1 MSLSTSAPAKVILFG
16 EHAVVYKQPA
26 LAVPV
31 FTLRVTAT
39 IESSPQFQVI
49 ASDIQQEI
57 NSDTLESQF
66 EDALSK
72 MVRLVLHHF
81 DAAPPNVRIELHS
94 QIPVASGLG
103 SGAAVSTALGRA
115 IALALQVELPDTVL
129 NGMVYEVEQ
138 MHHTYPSGI
147 DNTVI
152 VYEQPVY
159 FIRDET
165 LQTFTVN
172 QPIRLLIADTG
183 ITAPTASAVED
194 VRALFDRAPAETQ
207 FIFDAI
213 GNTVQRAK
221 QALESADIKALG
233 ELALLNHEL
242 LQKLTVS
249 SPELDHLVGV
259 AVQAGAEGAKLSGG
273 GRGGNLIIFAEE
285 ATIPAVQDA
294 LLQAGAVRVI
304 ETVIR

>member
-1 MSLSTSAPAKVILFG
+1 MALSTSAPAKVILFG

-31 FTLRVTAT
+31 SSLRVTAT
-39 IESSPQFQVI
+39 IEPSDQFQVI
-49 ASDIQQEI
+49 ASDIEREI
-57 NSDTLESQF
+57 TSETLETQF

-72 MVRLVLHHF
+72 MVRLVLKHF
-81 DAAPPNVRIELHS
+81 DAAPPNSRIELHS
-94 QIPVASGLG
+94 EIPVASGLG
-103 SGAAVSTALGRA
+103 SGAAVSAALGRA
-115 IALALQVELPDTVL
+115 LALALQLELSDTEL

-159 FIRDET
+159 FIRDTT
-165 LQTFTVN
+165 LQTFEVS
-172 QPIRLLIADTG
+172 QPIRVLIADTG
-183 ITAPTASAVED
+183 VTAPTAAAVED
-194 VRALFDRAPAETQ
+194 VRKLFNQSPAETQ

-221 QALESADIKALG
+221 QALESADIRALG

-249 SPELDHLVGV
+249 SPELDQLVGV
-259 AVQAGAEGAKLSGG
+259 AVQAGAHGAKLSGG
-273 GRGGNLIIFAEE
+273 GRGGNMIVFADE
-285 ATIPAVQDA
+285 AQLPAIRDA
-294 LLQAGAVRVI
+294 LLQAGAVRVT
-304 ETVIR
+304 ETVIQ